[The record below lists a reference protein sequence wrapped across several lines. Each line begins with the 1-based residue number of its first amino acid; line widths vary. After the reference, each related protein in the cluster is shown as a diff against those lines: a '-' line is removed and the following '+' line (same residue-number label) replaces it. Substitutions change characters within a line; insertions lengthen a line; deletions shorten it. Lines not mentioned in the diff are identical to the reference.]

1 MKESTFLKKLRKKRI
16 IELVESSEEMKLS
29 YLLKAENCFKS
40 AKILFQSQLYE
51 NSTSEAYY
59 CMYNSL
65 LSLLFKIGIKSENHS
80 GSIILFDKL
89 FGNKELV
96 KIISWAKGE
105 RIDKQYYVET
115 QQIVKIS
122 KESCNEMILKAE
134 DFLVKIKLLIN
145 EVSSEKINSVRDSF
159 INLLDKS
166 SKSK

>member
-1 MKESTFLKKLRKKRI
+1 MKELTFLKKLKRKRI
-16 IELVESSEEMKLS
+16 TELVKPSEEMKLS
-29 YLLKAENCFKS
+29 YLTKSENCLKS
-40 AKILFQSQLYE
+40 AKILFQSQLFE

-80 GSIILFDKL
+80 ASIILFDKL

-96 KIISWAKGE
+96 KTISWAKSE

-115 QQIVKIS
+115 QQIVKVT

-134 DFLVKIKLLIN
+134 DFLVKTKLIMSELSN
-145 EVSSEKINSVRDSF
+145 EKISSARNAFVE
-159 INLLDKS
+159 LLD
-166 SKSK
+166 

>member
-1 MKESTFLKKLRKKRI
+1 MTELTFLKKLKKKKL
-16 IELVESSEEMKLS
+16 IELVEPSEEMKSS
-29 YLLKAENCFKS
+29 YLIKAENCLKS

-80 GSIILFDKL
+80 ASIILFDKL
-89 FGNKELV
+89 IGNENLI
-96 KIISWAKGE
+96 KIISWAKEE

-115 QQIVKIS
+115 EQIVKVT

-134 DFLVKIKLLIN
+134 DFLIKMKLLIN
-145 EVSSEKINSVRDSF
+145 ELNNEKISSARNSFVEM
-159 INLLDKS
+159 LG
-166 SKSK
+166 

>member
-1 MKESTFLKKLRKKRI
+1 MKELIFLRKLKRKRT

-29 YLLKAENCFKS
+29 YLTKAENCLKS

-80 GSIILFDKL
+80 ASILLFYKL

-96 KIISWAKGE
+96 KIISWAKEE
-105 RIDKQYYVET
+105 RIDKQYYVDT
-115 QQIVKIS
+115 QQIVKVT

-134 DFLVKIKLLIN
+134 DFLVKMKLIISELSN
-145 EVSSEKINSVRDSF
+145 EKISSARKSF
-159 INLLDKS
+159 IEMLG
-166 SKSK
+166 

>member
-1 MKESTFLKKLRKKRI
+1 MKELTFLKKLKRKRI

-29 YLLKAENCFKS
+29 YLIKAENCLKS
-40 AKILFQSQLYE
+40 SKILFQSQLYE

-65 LSLLFKIGIKSENHS
+65 LSLLFKIGIRSENHS
-80 GSIILFDKL
+80 ASIILFDKL

-115 QQIVKIS
+115 QQIVTVT
-122 KESCNEMILKAE
+122 KESCNEIIIKAE
-134 DFLVKIKLLIN
+134 DFLVKIKLLISELN
-145 EVSSEKINSVRDSF
+145 KEKISSVRKSF
-159 INLLDKS
+159 IELLG
-166 SKSK
+166 

>member
-1 MKESTFLKKLRKKRI
+1 MKETSFLRKLKKEGKI
-16 IELVESSEEMKLS
+16 GLVEPSEEMRAS
-29 YLLKAENCFKS
+29 YSIKAENCLKS

-80 GSIILFDKL
+80 ASIIIFDKL
-89 FGNKELV
+89 FDNKEMV
-96 KIISWAKGE
+96 KIISWAKEE

-115 QQIVKIS
+115 QQIIKVT

-134 DFLVKIKLLIN
+134 DFLVKMKLLIS
-145 EVSSEKINSVRDSF
+145 EVSNEKINSARNNFVKLFS
-159 INLLDKS
+159 
-166 SKSK
+166 